1 MKKTARKA
9 APAKVEP
16 QPQPEP
22 KPTKFVYVG
31 PSILGVAVRN
41 TVYTERPRGLEAAIK
56 ARPYLAGLCVPVS
69 RLATAMQQISRGE
82 GGVNTLYQRALAESA
97 EIQKGA
103 N

>member
-31 PSILGVAVRN
+31 PSILGVAV
-41 TVYTERPRGLEAAIK
+41 LEAAIK